1 MSIAELGALGEFL
14 GFFAVLATLV
24 YLAVQT
30 RQTRKL
36 AAIQAARNVMA
47 DFQLLWSTLG
57 EDREKTRL
65 IRIAVNDWN
74 GLHANEQMVVHS
86 FFVNLIVHLS
96 SALEQEDRLPKLKSF
111 IRGWEDNV
119 LGFLQC
125 EGGRTWYE
133 TCEPIFLDTVRNRI
147 AERLANAEDLPPSWT
162 DLMPWWNVDEAD
174 RLER

>member
-30 RQTRKL
+30 RQTRNL
-36 AAIQAARNVMA
+36 ATIQAARDVIA

-74 GLHANEQMVVHS
+74 ALRANEQMVAHS
-86 FFVNLIVHLS
+86 FFVNLIIHLT
-96 SALEQEDRLPKLKSF
+96 SALEQEDRLPELKNF

-125 EGGRTWYE
+125 EGGRIWYE
-133 TCEPIFLDTVRNRI
+133 ISEPLFLDGVRNRI

-162 DLMPWWNVDEAD
+162 DLMPWWNLDEAD
-174 RLER
+174 RLEG